1 MVGWL
6 FAARSTQTFGNSFC
20 IVNRLLSCVVL
31 LFVTGA
37 VVYGQQ
43 SKSRFVRFN
52 PSGEYHPSSGRPA
65 DDIFLQFH
73 LQVRYKRGRRIAW
86 GGIPTVAHFYR
97 FKSVSVTEK
106 HLRFSTKRRHG
117 VRYDFEGSFLRRGN
131 FTTALDIPGS
141 LPLKGT
147 LRKFVN
153 GKKVME
159 LTTSFVYYVGC

>member
-1 MVGWL
+1 MSESAPPGQL
-6 FAARSTQTFGNSFC
+6 GRSATGFS
-20 IVNRLLSCVVL
+20 IVKRLLSCVIL
-31 LFVTGA
+31 LLVTG
-37 VVYGQQ
+37 VGLNGQRRDNH
-43 SKSRFVRFN
+43 SLRFN
-52 PSGEYHPSSGRPA
+52 PSGDYHPLNRSA
-65 DDIFLQFH
+65 DDLGLQFH
-73 LQVRYKRGRRIAW
+73 LQVRYRRGRRVAW
-86 GGIPTVAHFYR
+86 GGVPTVAHFHR

-106 HLRFSTKRRHG
+106 HLRFSTERRYG

>member
-1 MVGWL
+1 ML
-6 FAARSTQTFGNSFC
+6 F
-20 IVNRLLSCVVL
+20 
-31 LFVTGA
+31 LFVAA
-37 VVYGQQ
+37 VGIDAQDR
-43 SKSRFVRFN
+43 SNHSVRFN
-52 PSGEYHPSSGRPA
+52 PSGDYHPLIRPA
-65 DDIFLQFH
+65 DDLGLQFQ
-73 LQVRYKRGRRIAW
+73 LKVRYRRGRRVTW
-86 GGIPTVAHFYR
+86 GGVPTVDYFYR

-106 HLRFSTKRRHG
+106 HLRFSTQRRHG
-117 VRYDFEGSFLRRGN
+117 AWYDFEGSFLRRGN